1 MGDDTRQGGW
11 PEGMQWADHE
21 PLTIVLIEDDAGHAR
36 LIERNLQ
43 RTRLPHTLVV
53 LPDGHTAVDYFLT
66 PSAPPAGRTTPRV
79 ILLDL
84 HLQGLHGLQVLAR
97 LKNAPQ
103 TRHIPV
109 IMLST
114 SDDPDTIEACYALGC
129 NAYLTKPIDATRFA
143 EALQTLG
150 VWLSHIAIPKGNQ
163 HGRDQG

>member
-1 MGDDTRQGGW
+1 
-11 PEGMQWADHE
+11 MQMSSNE
-21 PLTIVLIEDDAGHAR
+21 PMTIMLIEDDPGHAR

-53 LPDGHTAVDYFLT
+53 LQDGDRAVDYFFP

-97 LKNAPQ
+97 LKNSPQ

-109 IMLST
+109 IILST
-114 SDDPDTIEACYALGC
+114 TEDPDTIETCYALGC
-129 NAYLTKPIDATRFA
+129 NAYLTKPVDAARFA

-150 VWLSHIAIPKGNQ
+150 VWLSHIAIPKGKPSCA
-163 HGRDQG
+163 